1 MSSVATAEPARG
13 TNPGAEARVPASAGP
28 GPRDPGPRAPASAV
42 PGPGI
47 KESVPAAAGPGP
59 ASTIV
64 VGIGNPILGDDGIG
78 WRVVEEVERRW
89 AAEPRAGAEPPP
101 VVFLCVALGGLSL
114 MERLVGAGRAILV
127 DAVRTGDRPVGT
139 VFAIP
144 LAELVP
150 GVSGHLDNAHDASLP
165 VALAAG
171 RSLGAQ
177 LPAEITVVGIEA
189 HRVEEFSEELS
200 APIVAARSAAVEAVL
215 AILRRDGVRSS

>member
-1 MSSVATAEPARG
+1 VPTAAG
-13 TNPGAEARVPASAGP
+13 SGPASA
-28 GPRDPGPRAPASAV
+28 
-42 PGPGI
+42 
-47 KESVPAAAGPGP
+47 
-59 ASTIV
+59 IV
-64 VGIGNPILGDDGIG
+64 VGVGNPILGDDGIG

-101 VVFLCVALGGLSL
+101 VAFLCVSLGGLSL

-127 DAVRTGDRPVGT
+127 DAVRTRDRPVGT

-144 LAELVP
+144 LAELIP

-171 RSLGAQ
+171 RSLGAD

-200 APIVAARSAAVEAVL
+200 PPVAAARLAAVEAVL
-215 AILRRDGVRSS
+215 AILRRGGMPCS

>member
-1 MSSVATAEPARG
+1 
-13 TNPGAEARVPASAGP
+13 
-28 GPRDPGPRAPASAV
+28 
-42 PGPGI
+42 
-47 KESVPAAAGPGP
+47 VPAAAGPGP

-101 VVFLCVALGGLSL
+101 VAFLCVSLGGLSL

-127 DAVRTGDRPVGT
+127 DAVRTGDRPLGT

-171 RSLGAQ
+171 RSLGAE

-200 APIVAARSAAVEAVL
+200 APVVAARSAAVEAVL
-215 AILRRDGVRSS
+215 AILRRGGVRSS

>member
-28 GPRDPGPRAPASAV
+28 GLRDPGPRAPASAV

-47 KESVPAAAGPGP
+47 KESVPVAAGPRP

-89 AAEPRAGAEPPP
+89 AAEPRAGAELPP

-139 VFAIP
+139 VFDIP

-150 GVSGHLDNAHDASLP
+150 GVSGHMDNAHDASLS

-215 AILRRDGVRSS
+215 AILRRDSVRSS

>member
-28 GPRDPGPRAPASAV
+28 GRGDPGPRAPASAV

-200 APIVAARSAAVEAVL
+200 APIVAACSAAVEAVL

>member
-1 MSSVATAEPARG
+1 M
-13 TNPGAEARVPASAGP
+13 
-28 GPRDPGPRAPASAV
+28 
-42 PGPGI
+42 
-47 KESVPAAAGPGP
+47 SVPAAAGPGP
-59 ASTIV
+59 AAMIV

-144 LAELVP
+144 LAELGP

-189 HRVEEFSEELS
+189 HRMEEFSEELS
-200 APIVAARSAAVEAVL
+200 APVVAARSAAVEAVL

>member
-1 MSSVATAEPARG
+1 MSSVATTEPG
-13 TNPGAEARVPASAGP
+13 
-28 GPRDPGPRAPASAV
+28 RATT
-42 PGPGI
+42 
-47 KESVPAAAGPGP
+47 AAGLRDI
-59 ASTIV
+59 STVV

-89 AAEPRAGAEPPP
+89 AAEPRAGADSSS
-101 VVFLCVALGGLSL
+101 VSFACVALGGLSL
-114 MERLVGAGRAILV
+114 MERLVGARRAILV

-144 LAELVP
+144 LEELVG

-171 RSLGAQ
+171 RSLGAE

-189 HRVEEFSEELS
+189 VRVEEFGDELS
-200 APIVAARSAAVEAVL
+200 APVAAARTVAVEEVL
-215 AILRRDGVRSS
+215 ALLRRNGRPVP

>member
-1 MSSVATAEPARG
+1 MSSVATTEPR
-13 TNPGAEARVPASAGP
+13 RAGP
-28 GPRDPGPRAPASAV
+28 AV
-42 PGPGI
+42 
-47 KESVPAAAGPGP
+47 GP
-59 ASTIV
+59 APTPTVV

-89 AAEPRAGAEPPP
+89 VAEPRAGLEPPP
-101 VVFLCVALGGLSL
+101 VTFMCVSLGGLSL

-144 LAELVP
+144 LAELVE
-150 GVSGHLDNAHDASLP
+150 GASGHLDNAHDASLP

-171 RSLGAQ
+171 RSLGAD

-189 HRVEEFSEELS
+189 LRVDEFGEELS
-200 APIVAARSAAVEAVL
+200 PPVAAARPAAVDAVL
-215 AILRRDGVRSS
+215 AILRRDAGHS